1 MFLGPGGGGG
11 FGGGK
16 SKTKRFACIK
26 SYKLYIYNLIS
37 DASFVF

>member
-1 MFLGPGGGGG
+1 MFLGPGGGGS

-26 SYKLYIYNLIS
+26 SYIKKNINIYK
-37 DASFVF
+37 V